1 MVLSSAAAA
10 VAGITSCGDGGGTEP
25 SEVVASV
32 TIRPNTLSLTAGE
45 THQLTAVPR
54 SSTGAELPDRTI
66 TWTTSNAAVAVV
78 SRTGLVT
85 AVTGGSTTIGAAA
98 EGRQGTADVTVFGG
112 TGSILAF
119 LAVATGGA
127 HTCALMGDG
136 AARCWGRGESG
147 QLGAT
152 ASATCLLETGPTA
165 CEMLPVAVTGGLT
178 FDQITAGGSHT
189 CALSGAGVAYC
200 WGSNDHGQLG
210 DNTTIPRQSP
220 VAVVGGLEF
229 ETIDAGASH
238 TCGRTSNGAAYCW
251 GRNDRGQLGDGSI
264 TDRAAPVAVTGGLAF
279 ERITAGGFDIGH
291 TCGIASG
298 GAAHCWGDNE
308 LGQLGNG
315 TPDIAPH
322 PQPIAVA
329 GGLTF
334 VSLSAG
340 LGRHS
345 CGLAFDGAAYCWGE
359 NTFGGL
365 GDGSTTSR
373 PSPVAVTGGVKF
385 AELKAGG
392 FIGHTCGLTD
402 TGIGYCW
409 GENERGQI
417 GDGSTTDRLS
427 PVAVAGSL
435 VFADVDAGFRH
446 TCARTTD
453 DTLYCW
459 GSGAAGQLGINSTTQ
474 RTVPARVLPEP

>member
-1 MVLSSAAAA
+1 MLLISAAAA
-10 VAGITSCGDGGGTEP
+10 VAGVTSCGDGGTEP
-25 SEVVASV
+25 SEAVASI
-32 TIRPNTLSLTAGE
+32 TITPNTLPLTIGE

-54 SSTGAELPDRTI
+54 SSTGADLSGRPI

-78 SRTGLVT
+78 SPAGLVT
-85 AVTGGSTTIGAAA
+85 ALTAGSATIEAAA
-98 EGRQGTADVTVFGG
+98 EGRRGTADVTVFGG
-112 TGSILAF
+112 PGPSGLF
-119 LAVATGGA
+119 LAVATGGE

-147 QLGAT
+147 QLGTT

-178 FDQITAGGSHT
+178 FDQITTGGSHT
-189 CALSGAGVAYC
+189 CALSGEGVAYC
-200 WGSNDHGQLG
+200 WGRNDHGQLG

-220 VAVVGGLEF
+220 VAVLGGLAF

-238 TCGRTSNGAAYCW
+238 TCGRTSSGAAYCW

-264 TDRAAPVAVTGGLAF
+264 IDRPVPVAVTGGLVF
-279 ERITAGGFDIGH
+279 ETITAGGFDIGH

-308 LGQLGNG
+308 LGQLGSG

-322 PQPIAVA
+322 PQPIAVS

-340 LGRHS
+340 SGRHS
-345 CGLAFDGAAYCWGE
+345 CGLVFNGAAYCWGE

-373 PSPVAVTGGVKF
+373 PSPVAVIGGVVF

-392 FIGHTCGLTD
+392 FTGHTCGLTD

-409 GENERGQI
+409 GDNQRGQI

-427 PVAVAGSL
+427 PAAIAGNL

-453 DTLYCW
+453 NTLYCW
-459 GSGAAGQLGINSTTQ
+459 GSGDAGQLGINSITQ